1 MFASPKLAKRRR
13 LNRRLKAAASVLVA
27 LAAGSFIACQRQL
40 EKWSGEAASPSVG
53 SAGEAGGAPK
63 DVGHDRGEAGSIDS
77 SAAASAKVADA
88 RSPRATDAA
97 IDVKEHRKGM
107 PVPDN
112 LLE

>member
-27 LAAGSFIACQRQL
+27 LAAGSFIACQRQF
-40 EKWSGEAASPSVG
+40 EKWSGEAVSPSAG
-53 SAGEAGGAPK
+53 SAGEAGGAPN
-63 DVGHDRGEAGSIDS
+63 DADHDHREAGPLDPSD
-77 SAAASAKVADA
+77 AALAKVADA